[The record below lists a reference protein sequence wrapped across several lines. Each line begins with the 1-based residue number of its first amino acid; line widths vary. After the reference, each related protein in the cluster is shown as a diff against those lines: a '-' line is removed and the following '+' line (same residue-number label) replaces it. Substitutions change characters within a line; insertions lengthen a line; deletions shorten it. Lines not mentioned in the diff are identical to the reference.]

1 MKRIGLL
8 IFFICII
15 LFSLFIRRKEGFLTT
30 GGATVVTASF
40 YPVAN
45 IGAVCSNLCFNKKNN
60 TLYVAT
66 NSDGTIRSVSL
77 SGQIAIIMHGN
88 TVVSGTTTKLSLNN
102 STDDKGPWGICC
114 DSNGN
119 MYVGDQ
125 KNQKIYMIPYD
136 TITASSCSPRLF
148 ASVTSRPMGMA
159 CDSSNNV
166 YVACGG
172 TGNGGVYKFDSNGN
186 SITTYTIPGSAP
198 MCVGIDSSDNMYTS
212 ACTGGAGLY
221 MFPRDSTSSTVIVPS
236 FPTYILGLIISPN
249 GIIYASGTGSAGII
263 SVFQQGATPKIGDIQ
278 IPGPAAGQGL
288 CFDNSGNLYVATK
301 NNFIHKYVPKVQ
313 CKPNS
318 SYSLT
323 GDPPCTPCPTTNL
336 GTCPFVGTPTCATN
350 YELNTTTGTT
360 CDPKPCTA
368 GVNFSVSGNMPCTA
382 CPANATCSGTTPAGI
397 TCATNYT
404 IANSGTVN
412 AVCNPT
418 PCTTG
423 TYSSSGKAPC
433 QTCPVNNA
441 TCGIAGTP
449 TCQTNLQYDSLTNT
463 CKPIPCTAGNYSA
476 TGNQPCTACPTTNL
490 GTCGTTGTPTCA
502 SGYTLSATGTQCLI
516 APAQC
521 PIGTYSSTGQTP
533 VGSTT
538 CPSQCPAGYTTTS
551 TGASNINQCVRPIT
565 PQDVITWLNTNNY
578 NIITPTA
585 TTSLPANA
593 KYYGL
598 QTTDLTNFPTTSIPT
613 VASGATYSGSLAS
626 IEPLLNSAITSA
638 ALTNYANKSL
648 ATFTNAYY
656 LTNSQGQAVNGS
668 NVTVKYPMTSIP
680 FSKGSL
686 ENQTKNILS
695 CTSMTDPKS
704 CTYKWAGTSG
714 PISANP
720 CPALNSWFDF
730 DQSACVDALGKKIT
744 SSNVC
749 SSSSVYNQTTNACV
763 AVRTPVKTMPPNT
776 MGSLGTDDYNNCKT
790 IDQGDCTVIYKLGSN
805 VTTTNPCSGS
815 TPNYNFETHACVG
828 NPCCSLTASQA
839 AANPSCAQYVQSVNA
854 PNASC
859 TNPTTAVARTCC
871 QPANASKPQC
881 ASYYTKTNSF
891 KQSHSNLCG
900 TSGFEDY
907 MQQFVLTG
915 PPRIKYF

>member
-1 MKRIGLL
+1 M
-8 IFFICII
+8 
-15 LFSLFIRRKEGFLTT
+15 FSLFIRRKEGFLTT
-30 GGATVVTASF
+30 GGATTVGFTSM
-40 YPVAN
+40 PTIAN
-45 IGAVCSNLCFNKKNN
+45 IGGAFSNICFNKINN
-60 TLYVAT
+60 TLYAAH
-66 NSDGTIRSVSL
+66 NSTGTIRSISL
-77 SGQIAIIMHGN
+77 TGTVNTIMTTS
-88 TVVSGTTTKLSLNN
+88 TVISGTTKKL
-102 STDDKGPWGICC
+102 TTGDPTGPWGICC

-119 MYVGDQ
+119 LYIS
-125 KNQKIYMIPYD
+125 NQAGKELYKIPYA
-136 TITASSCSPRLF
+136 TITATSCSPQFF
-148 ASVTSRPMGMA
+148 ASTPTTLTRPMGMA
-159 CDSSNNV
+159 CDSSNNI
-166 YVACGG
+166 YVAVGG
-172 TGNGGVYKFDSNGN
+172 NTKDGGRGVYKFDSNGN
-186 SITTYTIPGSAP
+186 LITTYTIGDAGSTAP
-198 MCVGIDSSDNMYTS
+198 MCVGIDSSDNMYSS
-212 ACTGGAGLY
+212 AANTPNSLY
-221 MFPRDSTSSTVIVPS
+221 KFPRDSTSGTVIVPT
-236 FPTYILGLIISPN
+236 FQNYTLGIVTDDARGLIYVCGTQN
-249 GIIYASGTGSAGII
+249 SGNV
-263 SVFQQGATPKIGDIQ
+263 SVFQQGSTIKLGEFQ
-278 IPGPAAGQGL
+278 IPAAAGGQGI
-288 CFDNSGNLYVATK
+288 CFDNSGNLYVAT
-301 NNFIHKYVPKVQ
+301 NNGYIYKIVPIAQ
-313 CKPNS
+313 CKS
-318 SYSLT
+318 SLSYSST
-323 GDPPCTPCPTTNL
+323 GLPPCTPCPTTNL
-336 GTCPFVGTPTCATN
+336 ASCPANGTPTCATN
-350 YELNTTTGTT
+350 YQLNTTTGTT
-360 CDPKPCTA
+360 CDPIPCTA

-382 CPANATCSGTTPAGI
+382 CPSNATCSGTTPAGI

-404 IANSGTVN
+404 IANSGTIT

-433 QTCPVNNA
+433 QTCPVNYA
-441 TCGIAGTP
+441 ACGIAGTP

-476 TGNQPCTACPTTNL
+476 SGNQPCKTCPTTNL

-502 SGYTLSATGTQCLI
+502 PGYTLDTTGTQCVL

-521 PIGTYSSTGQTP
+521 PIGTYSSTGQTLT
-533 VGSTT
+533 GQAT

-585 TTSLPANA
+585 NTSLPANA

-626 IEPLLNSAITSA
+626 IEPLLNSVITSA
-638 ALTNYANKSL
+638 ALTNYANKTL
-648 ATFTNAYY
+648 PTVINAYY
-656 LTNSQGQAVNGS
+656 LTNKEGQAVNGS
-668 NVTVKYPMTSIP
+668 NLTIQYPTTSIA
-680 FSKGSL
+680 FAKGSP
-686 ENQTKNILS
+686 NGQQKNILS

-744 SSNVC
+744 TTNTC
-749 SSSSVYNQTTNACV
+749 SSSSVYNQVTNACV

-815 TPNYNFETHACVG
+815 RPNYNFETHACVG